1 MVTNVRF
8 MVKRPIEAAIYRWVL
23 CIVTIAGATD
33 LSATTG
39 AELDDWMS
47 PQQVR
52 AMGLD
57 KLSAS
62 QQQQLT
68 DWIEAQVNAAS
79 AGNVEAENGLT
90 SGGSPQKTPSVIE
103 AHILGDVSSWDGNAR
118 FKLDNGQVWAQRGSE
133 RGSAKLS
140 SPAVVIK
147 KNFFG
152 FYVMTLV
159 PSGHKIRVSR
169 VR

>member
-8 MVKRPIEAAIYRWVL
+8 MVKRPIKVAISRWVL
-23 CIVTIAGATD
+23 CIATIAAATE
-33 LSATTG
+33 LSATS
-39 AELDDWMS
+39 AELGDWMS
-47 PQQVR
+47 PQQMR

-57 KLSAS
+57 KLSSS
-62 QQQQLT
+62 QQQQLA
-68 DWIEAQVNAAS
+68 DWVEAQVAAAAGGVE
-79 AGNVEAENGLT
+79 AGNSSA
-90 SGGSPQKTPSVIE
+90 SPDPSQKAPSVIE
-103 AHILGDVSSWDGNAR
+103 AYVVGDVSSWDGNAR

-133 RGSAKLS
+133 RGSAMLS
-140 SPAVVIK
+140 SPAVVIE

-169 VR
+169 IQ